1 MSDQQQELEHPS
13 TPHGKPEEGMC
24 CLCTMEDITEKD
36 GNYVEYQSFP
46 SMVWK
51 PAFFEKEIVQ
61 QLLDSQF
68 QQFLDKVQ
76 KTDCKA
82 ELRRLVTQGPPIYI
96 SDKHAFPLA
105 DGEFDSHVCKLW
117 FAEDGIERSAKLKGA
132 LDGQEREDL
141 WKCLKQILSD
151 MEAKV
156 EDEVSSPKP

>member
-61 QLLDSQF
+61 Q
-68 QQFLDKVQ
+68 
-76 KTDCKA
+76 
-82 ELRRLVTQGPPIYI
+82 
-96 SDKHAFPLA
+96 
-105 DGEFDSHVCKLW
+105 
-117 FAEDGIERSAKLKGA
+117 
-132 LDGQEREDL
+132 
-141 WKCLKQILSD
+141 
-151 MEAKV
+151 
-156 EDEVSSPKP
+156 VSSWILVATVASSLSQAAFFSAF